1 MENLDEQIQNAT
13 GNLKLILSEFKE
25 LRGQFVITE
34 MNKIERLIAI
44 GDDTEDWYYVT
55 YDGRELHWSSCVGR
69 IMPLK
74 GYLRDK
80 DYDYLIYIAKLNH
93 TDQLDLKINGNKDE
107 FLKYMEEYISKY
119 YKNDK
124 FITELCWNLN

>member
-1 MENLDEQIQNAT
+1 MSDNLKIILDEFER
-13 GNLKLILSEFKE
+13 LK
-25 LRGQFVITE
+25 GQFVITE

-44 GDDTEDWYYVT
+44 GDDKEDWYYIT

-74 GYLRDK
+74 GQLRDK

-93 TDQLDLKINGNKDE
+93 YDQIDLKMNGNKDA
-107 FLKYMEEYISKY
+107 FLKSVEEYTSKY
-119 YKNDK
+119 SENDT
-124 FITELCWNLN
+124 FITELCWDLK

>member
-74 GYLRDK
+74 GQLRDK

-93 TDQLDLKINGNKDE
+93 TDQLDLKMNGNKDE
-107 FLKYMEEYISKY
+107 FLKCIEDYISKF
-119 YKNDK
+119 KNDK
-124 FITELCWNLN
+124 FITELCWDLN